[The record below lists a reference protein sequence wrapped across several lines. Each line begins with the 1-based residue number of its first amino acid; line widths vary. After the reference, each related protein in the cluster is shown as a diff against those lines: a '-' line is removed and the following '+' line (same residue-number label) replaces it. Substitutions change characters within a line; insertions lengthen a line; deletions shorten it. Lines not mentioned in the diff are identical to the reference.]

1 MRRPLVTTLIV
12 LAVIAFLYF
21 VASGLGLTRGFGK
34 KRAEAKTLMINDFEK
49 LQWDFD
55 WTTGG
60 YVQIEQSTENKT
72 HGKYAAKATFLLFTQ
87 FYATPTPIPGL
98 TDNAS
103 ADSTPSPVPTATNTP
118 IASPAP
124 KRIGTVV
131 AIAAPASPVPTPPI
145 AWRPEMILDNRSPTQ
160 LGVYEWQEYA
170 NLKLDVYNPQDQPV
184 SWFIQIADSHGYVYE
199 TSGSLTPKK
208 VNNLLLPLDETAPS
222 RIDLSNIRSFHF
234 GLDMSGASQPLVVY
248 LDNLRLEGDPKAP
261 KAAPAASPTPR
272 R

>member
-1 MRRPLVTTLIV
+1 MRRPLITTLIV
-12 LAVIAFLYF
+12 LAVIALLYF

-34 KRAEAKTLMINDFEK
+34 RHAEIKTLMINDFEK
-49 LQWDFD
+49 LQWDYD

-60 YVQIEQSTENKT
+60 YVQIEQTTENKT

-87 FYATPTPIPGL
+87 FYATPTPIPDL
-98 TDNAS
+98 TENAS
-103 ADSTPSPVPTATNTP
+103 ADSTPSPVPTATKVP
-118 IASPAP
+118 IVSPPA
-124 KRIGTVV
+124 KKSATVV
-131 AIAAPASPVPTPPI
+131 VPSAPASPVPTPPI
-145 AWRPEMILDNRSPTQ
+145 PWRPEMILDNRSPTQ
-160 LGVYEWQEYA
+160 LGVYEWQDYA
-170 NLKLDVYNPQDQPV
+170 NLKLDVFNPQDQPV
-184 SWFIQIADSHGYVYE
+184 SWFIQIADSRGYVYE

-208 VNNLLLPLDETAPS
+208 VNNLVLPLDETAIS

-261 KAAPAASPTPR
+261 KASVVASPTPR